1 MVVAQLL
8 AIFGTASGLITNRAK
23 CAVYPVQCT
32 DIDMY
37 QMMEGFSCPS
47 QNFPCSYLGLPLHY
61 KQLRR
66 LEIQPLIDKMAN
78 RLPAWKG
85 RFLNRAGRLKLLNS
99 VLSSMPTYFLTMFAP
114 KKWTIKKL
122 DKIRRGFLWTGS
134 EIANGGNC
142 LVAWKN
148 IRKPKKV
155 GGLGVMDLE
164 CFSRALRL
172 RWLWFQWTDPDR
184 PWVGMDIPCNEI
196 DKQLF
201 RASTIITVGSG
212 KKALF

>member
-1 MVVAQLL
+1 
-8 AIFGTASGLITNRAK
+8 
-23 CAVYPVQCT
+23 
-32 DIDMY
+32 
-37 QMMEGFSCPS
+37 
-47 QNFPCSYLGLPLHY
+47 
-61 KQLRR
+61 
-66 LEIQPLIDKMAN
+66 MAN